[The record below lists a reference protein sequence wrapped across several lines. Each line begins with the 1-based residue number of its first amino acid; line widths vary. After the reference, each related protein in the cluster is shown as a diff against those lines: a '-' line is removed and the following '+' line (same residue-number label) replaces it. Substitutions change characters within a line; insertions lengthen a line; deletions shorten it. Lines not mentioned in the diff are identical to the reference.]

1 MLTETNTSLFQ
12 RNPKTAFKER
22 SIEKIKNGMLLD
34 RIIKFCHGQLE
45 LTGKQVDTHLKLINK
60 VLPDLQA
67 VQHNVDVNHNVVDIH
82 TLNAR
87 LSALGHDPQS
97 VFAAISNNQPIDAV
111 YKHVDNDVDNQG
123 KTLVDNSVDSEGGTP
138 DSHGDD

>member
-1 MLTETNTSLFQ
+1 MLETAM
-12 RNPKTAFKER
+12 KTNGFELTQDPHRKQFKER
-22 SIEKIKNGMLLD
+22 SIEKIKNGQLLH
-34 RIIKFCHGQLE
+34 RLIEYCHGQLE

-111 YKHVDNDVDNQG
+111 YQKIDSDV
-123 KTLVDNSVDSEGGTP
+123 SEDSEGGTP

>member
-1 MLTETNTSLFQ
+1 MESISQEIGQLNRKSLT
-12 RNPKTAFKER
+12 ER
-22 SIEKIKNGMLLD
+22 SIAKIKNANLLT
-34 RIIKFCHGQLE
+34 RLIQYCNNELE
-45 LTGKQVDTHLKLINK
+45 LTGKQVDVHLKLVNK
-60 VLPDLQA
+60 YLPDLQA

-97 VFAAISNNQPIDAV
+97 VFQAISNNQPIDAV